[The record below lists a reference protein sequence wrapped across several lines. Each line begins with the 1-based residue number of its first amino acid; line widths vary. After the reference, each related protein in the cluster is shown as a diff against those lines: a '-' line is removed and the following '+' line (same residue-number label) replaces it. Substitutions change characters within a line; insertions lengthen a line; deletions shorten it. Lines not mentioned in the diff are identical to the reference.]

1 MTQYDN
7 TIVLENDT
15 IQLLF
20 NSELTIRPYLMRL
33 KNDTHEMY
41 EMRFSEQELEYFS
54 QWIIQSIRSE

>member
-1 MTQYDN
+1 MSNQDS